1 VAEGG
6 TAMLYNPSR
15 KTIGLLG
22 LFDLVLFG
30 VLTWLFLTTSDLA
43 YGICAMTALGLSV
56 FILVPVLR
64 NQKVEVINESII
76 VHAFGQQHYL
86 TIDNLTGIR
95 TNKDG
100 SSSYRFTKGG
110 KRFQV
115 TPSGYSNSVK
125 MSYEFIRIFDRRQGL

>member
-1 VAEGG
+1 
-6 TAMLYNPSR
+6 MLYYPSR
-15 KTIGLLG
+15 KSVGLLG
-22 LFDLVLFG
+22 LFDLALFG
-30 VLTWLFLTTSDLA
+30 VLTWLFLATSNLA
-43 YGICAMTALGLSV
+43 YGICAMIALGLSV

-76 VHAFGQQHYL
+76 VHAFGQQNYL

-115 TPSGYSNSVK
+115 TPSGYSDSIH
-125 MSYEFIRIFDRRQGL
+125 MSYEFIRIFDRRQGI